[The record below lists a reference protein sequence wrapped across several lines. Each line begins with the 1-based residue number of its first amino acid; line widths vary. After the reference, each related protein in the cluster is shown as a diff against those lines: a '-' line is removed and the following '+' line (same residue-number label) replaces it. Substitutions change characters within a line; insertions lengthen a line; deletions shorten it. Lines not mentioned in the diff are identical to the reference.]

1 MTERTTYLDSGT
13 HPSRSRRIN
22 VRAHQWYATVE
33 VDRDNFVD
41 AATALGQDPELPSA
55 YREALDF
62 VRNVFHDRIW
72 YDGYPGGFSWGG
84 GSRWVTLS
92 VPFSQVE
99 DTVEALRAAELDHD
113 YDKLRTLA
121 DGLVLPLAEW
131 LAPGERELV
140 RGVDFHSPPQAFLK
154 FLRGKAN
161 ESGLRL
167 NGRATAGSIW
177 VRPTVSPVQKL
188 IRERYPEQYPGWV
201 DRWTGFMDSED
212 APVRPWVGSRGQDLS
227 RGAKPV
233 EFRTVDIAI
242 GKDDCP
248 CGMRLADQRE
258 DGKAHTA
265 HHAAWAFGI
274 RVPKSLMWL
283 DDLAVVT
290 PQSPI
295 SWRRLASRVGR
306 MPQRENHYDFNSWS
320 YHGEPQETPNNDR
333 AFLLNAN
340 GYIIGYLVATDT
352 SEHHRWDLVNGSRFT
367 EDDETLRPRIDL
379 IWTAGSYRGRGIGS
393 TLVEALADDF
403 GCGVGDVSW
412 SGPISDAGCRLARRL
427 SPDGIWVS

>member
-1 MTERTTYLDSGT
+1 MIETNY
-13 HPSRSRRIN
+13 
-22 VRAHQWYATVE
+22 
-33 VDRDNFVD
+33 VD
-41 AATALGQDPELPSA
+41 AVAAQGPDPELPSD
-55 YREALDF
+55 YTEALDC
-62 VRNVFHDRIW
+62 VRRAFHDRIW

-84 GSRWVTLS
+84 GSRWITLS

-99 DTVEALRAAELDHD
+99 NTVEALRAAELNYD

-121 DGLVLPLAEW
+121 DGLMLPFADW

-140 RGVDFHSPPQAFLK
+140 RGVHFHPPPQAFLR

-167 NGRATAGSIW
+167 NGRATAGSVW
-177 VRPTVSPVQKL
+177 VRPTVSPIQKT
-188 IRERYPEQYPGWV
+188 IRERYPEQHPGWV
-201 DRWTGFMDSED
+201 DRWTGFVDSKD

-233 EFRTVDIAI
+233 QFRSVDISV
-242 GKDDCP
+242 GNGDCP
-248 CGMRLADQRE
+248 CGMRLADQGD
-258 DGKAHTA
+258 DGKAHTV

-274 RVPKSLMWL
+274 RMPKNLMWF

-306 MPQRENHYDFNSWS
+306 MPQKENHYDFNSWS
-320 YHGEPQETPNNDR
+320 YPGMPQETPGNDR
-333 AFLLNAN
+333 AFLLKTNE
-340 GYIIGYLVATDT
+340 YVIGYLVASNT
-352 SEHHRWDLVNGSRFT
+352 SEHRRRNLVDGSRYA
-367 EDDETLRPRIDL
+367 EDDDTLRPRIDL
-379 IWTAGSYRGRGIGS
+379 IWIAGSYRGRGIGS
-393 TLVEALADDF
+393 TLVQALADDF

-412 SGPISDAGCRLARRL
+412 SSPISDAGRRLARRL